1 MSKVKLKIR
10 KDDHVMVISGKNKGR
25 RGKVLEVLPTEG
37 RVVVEGVAMIK
48 RHMKGQGDQPG
59 RIVERESSVH
69 VSNVALWDDVAKK
82 PRKVSMRHTED
93 GLVRV
98 DRKSGE
104 KI

>member
-1 MSKVKLKIR
+1 
-10 KDDHVMVISGKNKGR
+10 
-25 RGKVLEVLPTEG
+25 
-37 RVVVEGVAMIK
+37 
-48 RHMKGQGDQPG
+48 MKGQGDQPG

-82 PRKVSMRHTED
+82 PRKVSMRQTED